1 MRIQKRLIDSIPQN
15 LPERGFYTEAELS
28 DIIKKAF
35 QEVMLTLIDSDDSDG
50 ECKHEQSSRPDG
62 KLTLSVQEA
71 ADLIG
76 ISKPKMFDLLHSGEI
91 SSKRVGK
98 KIIISYQA
106 VVDWINDE

>member
-1 MRIQKRLIDSIPQN
+1 MRLQKRIIDPMPSNI
-15 LPERGFYTEAELS
+15 PERGFYTEAELS
-28 DIIKKAF
+28 DIIRKAF
-35 QEVMLTLIDSDDSDG
+35 QEVMLTLVDSDSDQ
-50 ECKHEQSSRPDG
+50 EERSAASSWSNG